1 MGSGASTCDAAPV
14 GESAANLPFA
24 EWDVERLAEYLDAE
38 AKECATDG
46 EAKKESAAVVAF
58 VRANSIDGA
67 AALEMNESRI
77 TEFVGKKFSDVNP
90 VTRRLLELRR
100 TFVADRDVEG
110 KSAAEDDDATPHF
123 QSTRVVRSEGSI
135 FLMGVNRGMASAVN
149 ASELQEEA
157 CGVEYEEGF
166 EVRSGGKTFGVVG
179 KRLGMGAMGTVYA
192 FDYAGRRNSH
202 TTAIEEPGGDESHR
216 CALKTARSNASPS
229 EVKKLDNALATEV
242 SICFA
247 CGRSPQIA
255 SVVDTLIPQAGVETN
270 AKGLMLVCDLVDG
283 GDLEEAMHSGA
294 KLRNGALKHDYQ
306 GMLYSDAG
314 ATTWPLS
321 SILLQIFKGFAH
333 IHERGIIH
341 QVIPR
346 NEPGGQ

>member
-67 AALEMNESRI
+67 AALEMDESRI
-77 TEFVGKKFSDVNP
+77 TEIVGKKFSDVNP

-135 FLMGVNRGMASAVN
+135 FLVGVNRGMASAVN

-166 EVRSGGKTFGVVG
+166 EVRSGGKNLW
-179 KRLGMGAMGTVYA
+179 RRWQAPRH
-192 FDYAGRRNSH
+192 GR
-202 TTAIEEPGGDESHR
+202 
-216 CALKTARSNASPS
+216 
-229 EVKKLDNALATEV
+229 
-242 SICFA
+242 
-247 CGRSPQIA
+247 
-255 SVVDTLIPQAGVETN
+255 
-270 AKGLMLVCDLVDG
+270 DG
-283 GDLEEAMHSGA
+283 YC
-294 KLRNGALKHDYQ
+294 LR
-306 GMLYSDAG
+306 
-314 ATTWPLS
+314 
-321 SILLQIFKGFAH
+321 
-333 IHERGIIH
+333 
-341 QVIPR
+341 V
-346 NEPGGQ
+346 